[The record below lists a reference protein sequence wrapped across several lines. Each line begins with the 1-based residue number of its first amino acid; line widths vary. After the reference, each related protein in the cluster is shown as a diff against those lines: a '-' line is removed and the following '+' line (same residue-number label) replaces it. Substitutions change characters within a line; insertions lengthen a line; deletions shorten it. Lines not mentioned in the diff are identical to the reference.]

1 MVHVTRAAL
10 DASMSH
16 SPPAGGGGPPD
27 LQDPQDS
34 DDADLQAFRQ
44 KIREAAGEFV
54 LTSL

>member
-1 MVHVTRAAL
+1 MHVTRAAL